1 MLEAGVKRGKMN
13 ANRSGGYVLI
23 LRLKTRRS
31 SLLSQSLISVV
42 TISFP
47 GLLLSVPSCGKVL
60 GTKLSVVISYLQTL
74 FCNISHFI
82 CFGTVR
88 HDAAY
93 LTNAAASISPNPK
106 TLLTAKQNSNLSF
119 NYEHMKA

>member
-13 ANRSGGYVLI
+13 ANRSDGYVLI

-42 TISFP
+42 TTSFP

-60 GTKLSVVISYLQTL
+60 GTRLSVVISYL
-74 FCNISHFI
+74 
-82 CFGTVR
+82 
-88 HDAAY
+88 
-93 LTNAAASISPNPK
+93 
-106 TLLTAKQNSNLSF
+106 
-119 NYEHMKA
+119 